1 MSQQHDMGILIHILN
16 VLRLA
21 YEKYTHAF
29 WPKFKCNT
37 ETSKNETKT
46 FFNSKN

>member
-21 YEKYTHAF
+21 YEKYTHAVKTKQRHF
-29 WPKFKCNT
+29 LTVKT
-37 ETSKNETKT
+37 EMKQEIK
-46 FFNSKN
+46 